1 MVSTPEARARSNRRL
16 GRDYV
21 AGSEGAPP
29 LPPEGGYRHERRFPD
44 QPFIGDIVAPEPRPR
59 GPRAHPL
66 GWVAVCGSAL
76 FALMLGLSLL
86 AGEAQ
91 LVLSPG
97 VLFAQVVVAL
107 IIAAAFVVPRGRVLA
122 AVALSVALV
131 FNSGTAAAL
140 GAMFPTTA
148 GDVTGTLSAEDRE
161 LLAYPGIKGLDSRA
175 VLSAPSLEDVI
186 ASTDALSQ
194 QIRDRLSAELG
205 YTWVQ
210 ISDATTRRERNGYGG
225 ESLLQQYFSPVW
237 RTEQPIHDY
246 DEKIRAMAIIDEV
259 LASDGMYYSLYP
271 LNEPDGSV
279 AESVLESLYGSADP
293 RTQSLWEYGSSRIDM
308 SYAGPEPTLFYATL
322 TDLDN
327 DPSGDA
333 RAREEASRDGDNPIE
348 GLDLTF
354 ISRQLLS
361 EADREAFGAAG

>member
-1 MVSTPEARARSNRRL
+1 MVTSPETRARSNRRL

-44 QPFIGDIVAPEPRPR
+44 RPFIGDIVAPEPRPR

-66 GWVAVCGSAL
+66 GWVALCGSAL

-86 AGEAQ
+86 SGEAQ

-97 VLFAQVVVAL
+97 VLFAQAVVAL
-107 IIAAAFVVPRGRVLA
+107 IIAAAFFVPRGRILA
-122 AVALSVALV
+122 AAALSIALV
-131 FNSGTAAAL
+131 CNAGTAAAL

-148 GDVTGTLSAEDRE
+148 GDVSGTLSEEDRE
-161 LLAYPGIKGLDSRA
+161 RLAYPGIKGLDSRA
-175 VLSAPSLEDVI
+175 VLNAPSLEEVI

-194 QIRDRLSAELG
+194 EIRDRLSAELG

-210 ISDATTRRERNGYGG
+210 VSEASTRRERNGYGG

-237 RTEQPIHDY
+237 RTEQPIHD
-246 DEKIRAMAIIDEV
+246 EV
-259 LASDGMYYSLYP
+259 LARDGAYYSLYA
-271 LNEPDGSV
+271 LNVPDGSV
-279 AESVLESLYGSADP
+279 DESVLESLYGSADP
-293 RTQSLWEYGSSRIDM
+293 RSQSLWEYGSSRMDA
-308 SYAGPEPTLFYATL
+308 SFAGPEPTLFYATL

-327 DPSGDA
+327 DASGDA
-333 RAREEASRDGDNPIE
+333 RAREEASREGDNPIE

-361 EADREAFGAAG
+361 EDDREAFEAEG